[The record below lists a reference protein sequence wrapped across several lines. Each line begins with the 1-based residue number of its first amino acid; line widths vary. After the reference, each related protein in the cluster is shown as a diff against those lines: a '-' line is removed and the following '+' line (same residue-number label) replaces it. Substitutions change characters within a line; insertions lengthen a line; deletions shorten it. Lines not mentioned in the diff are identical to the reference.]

1 MFFLA
6 VLTMVR
12 AGSFRMF
19 DDLKNKVVVVTGGVT
34 GIGGAASLGFAK
46 VGAKVLAQYL
56 GGGPELKEI
65 EAAGIHILKLDLTEQ
80 GAPEKLIAHAR
91 KTFGRIDVL
100 VNNAGS
106 LVARTPLTDLKDDF
120 IDRVFD
126 LNCRQLI
133 HCCRLA
139 ADLMV
144 KQGAGN
150 IINVTSIAARN
161 GASPGGSV
169 YAGAKGFV
177 SAFTKSLAREL
188 VDKNIR
194 VNCVSPGT
202 IHTAFHDRFSTAE
215 KRAATAKTIP
225 MQRLGVADD
234 CTGAFLYLAS
244 DQASRYVT
252 GQVIEVNGGQLM
264 A

>member
-1 MFFLA
+1 MF
-6 VLTMVR
+6 T
-12 AGSFRMF
+12 
-19 DDLKNKVVVVTGGVT
+19 DLKNKVVVVTGGVT
-34 GIGGAASLGFAK
+34 GIGGAASLGFAG
-46 VGAKVLAQYL
+46 VGAKVLAQYY
-56 GGGPELKEI
+56 GGGPELAAI
-65 EAAGIHILKLDLTEQ
+65 EAAGIATLKLDLTTPN
-80 GAPEKLIAHAR
+80 APEILIKEAMAR
-91 KTFGRIDVL
+91 FGRIDVL

-106 LVARTPLTDLKDDF
+106 LVARTPLEELTDEF

-126 LNCRQLI
+126 LNGRQLI
-133 HCCRLA
+133 HCCRLV
-139 ADLMV
+139 ADMM
-144 KQGAGN
+144 KGQGAGN

-177 SAFTKSLAREL
+177 SAFTKSIAREL
-188 VDKNIR
+188 VGHNIR

-215 KRAATAKTIP
+215 KRAAVAKTIP
-225 MQRLGVADD
+225 MQRLGLADD
-234 CTGAFLYLAS
+234 CTGTFLYLAS
-244 DQASRYVT
+244 DAASGYVT

>member
-1 MFFLA
+1 
-6 VLTMVR
+6 
-12 AGSFRMF
+12 MF
-19 DDLKNKVVVVTGGVT
+19 DDLKEKCVVVTGGVT
-34 GIGGAASLGFAK
+34 GIGGAASLAFAAA
-46 VGAKVLAQYL
+46 GARVFAQYM
-56 GGGPELKEI
+56 GGGPELEAIK
-65 EAAGIHILKLDLTEQ
+65 AAGIATLKLDLTIRR
-80 GAPEKLIAHAR
+80 APEQLVAAALKAL
-91 KTFGRIDVL
+91 GRIDCF

-106 LVARTPLTDLKDDF
+106 LVARVPLAQLADPL
-120 IDRVFD
+120 IDQVFD

-139 ADLMV
+139 ADAM
-144 KQGAGN
+144 KGQGGS

-177 SAFTKSLAREL
+177 SAFSKSLAREL
-188 VDKNIR
+188 VGEKIR

-202 IHTAFHDRFSTAE
+202 IHTAFHDRFSDEA
-215 KRAATAKTIP
+215 KREAARKTIP
-225 MQRLGVADD
+225 MDRLGIAGD
-234 CTGAFLYLAS
+234 CAGTFLWLAS
-244 DQASRYVT
+244 EEASGYVT

>member
-1 MFFLA
+1 
-6 VLTMVR
+6 
-12 AGSFRMF
+12 MF
-19 DDLKNKVVVVTGGVT
+19 DDLQNKVVVVTGGVT
-34 GIGGAASLGFAK
+34 GIGGAASLGFAGC
-46 VGAKVLAQYL
+46 GARVLAQYL
-56 GGGPELKEI
+56 GGGPELAAI
-65 EAAGIHILKLDLTEQ
+65 EEAGIATLKLDLT
-80 GAPEKLIAHAR
+80 GASAPQALIDHALKR
-91 KTFGRIDVL
+91 FGRIDVM

-106 LVARTPLTDLKDDF
+106 LVARTPLAELQDDF
-120 IDRVFD
+120 IDKVFD

-133 HCCRLA
+133 HCCRLVA
-139 ADLMV
+139 AHMV
-144 KQGAGN
+144 KQGSGN

-188 VDKNIR
+188 ADNNIR

-215 KRAATAKTIP
+215 KRAATARTIP

-234 CTGAFLYLAS
+234 CTGTFLYLAS
-244 DQASRYVT
+244 DKASGYVT
-252 GQVIEVNGGQLM
+252 GQVVEVNGGQLM

>member
-1 MFFLA
+1 ME
-6 VLTMVR
+6 R
-12 AGSFRMF
+12 CMF
-19 DDLKNKVVVVTGGVT
+19 DDLKGKTIVVTGGVT

-46 VGAKVLAQYL
+46 AGAKVLAQYM
-56 GGGPELKEI
+56 GGGPELATI
-65 EAAGIHILKLDLTEQ
+65 EAAGISTLKLDLTRSS
-80 GAPEKLIAHAR
+80 APEQLMSEAMKRL
-91 KTFGRIDVL
+91 GCIDVII
-100 VNNAGS
+100 NNAGS
-106 LVARTPLTDLKDDF
+106 LVARTPLANLNDAF
-120 IDRVFD
+120 IDQVFD

-139 ADLMV
+139 ADVMV
-144 KQGAGN
+144 KQKSGN

-188 VDKNIR
+188 VDSNIR

-244 DQASRYVT
+244 DDASRYVT
-252 GQVIEVNGGQLM
+252 GQVLEVNGGQLM

>member
-1 MFFLA
+1 MF
-6 VLTMVR
+6 
-12 AGSFRMF
+12 S
-19 DDLKNKVVVVTGGVT
+19 DLKNKVVVVTGGVT
-34 GIGGAASLGFAK
+34 GIGGAAALGFAAA
-46 VGAKVLAQYL
+46 GAQVFAQYF
-56 GGGPELKEI
+56 GGGPELAKV
-65 EAAGIHILKLDLTEQ
+65 EAAGVSTLKLDLTES
-80 GAPEKLIAHAR
+80 GAPEQLITNAVQ
-91 KTFGRIDVL
+91 KFGRIDVL

-106 LVARTPLTDLKDDF
+106 LVARTPLDDLDDAF
-120 IDRVFD
+120 IDKVFD

-133 HCCRLA
+133 HCCRIA
-139 ADLMV
+139 SHHMV
-144 KQGAGN
+144 KQGSGN

-225 MQRLGVADD
+225 MQRLGVAED
-234 CTGAFLYLAS
+234 CTGTFLYLAS
-244 DQASRYVT
+244 DAASGYVT
-252 GQVIEVNGGQLM
+252 GQVVEVNGGQLM